1 MLSERRDGA
10 KDSPENTTVRG
21 WPEEEGPFQ
30 ETEKERGA
38 REGSQTRCGAIGAR
52 GRGCLKKV

>member
-38 REGSQTRCGAIGAR
+38 REGSQTR
-52 GRGCLKKV
+52 